1 MTRAALYARVSHA
14 GGDQN
19 PETQLVALRAFAAAR
34 EWTIAG
40 EYVDLAPA
48 STGQERGPAG
58 HFMGLPSWA
67 QLMAATRRGAVDVIV
82 VWKLDR
88 AFRSSLHAVNG
99 LAALRSRGI
108 GFVCATQP
116 IDTSTPQGRFVFAI
130 LAACAE
136 MERELI
142 SERTRAGQARA
153 RAEGIRI
160 GRPPGSKDR
169 HKRSRKRSKAEIQ
182 AARFNLEA
190 IA

>member
-1 MTRAALYARVSHA
+1 VKRVALYARVSHA

-19 PETQLVALRAFAAAR
+19 PENQLAALRAFAAGR
-34 EWTIAG
+34 EWEIAG

-48 STGQERGPAG
+48 IGARDPRGG
-58 HFMGLPSWA
+58 FVGLPAWRRLWA
-67 QLMAATRRGAVDVIV
+67 DCRRGKVDVIA

-88 AFRSSLHAVNG
+88 AFRSSRHALNG
-99 LAALRSRGI
+99 LATMHARGI
-108 GFVCATQP
+108 EFVCTTQP
-116 IDTSTPQGRFVFAI
+116 IDTSTPQGRFVYAI
-130 LAACAE
+130 LAAAAE

-153 RAEGIRI
+153 RGEGKLI

-169 HKRSRKRSKAEIQ
+169 RRRARRRSKAEI
-182 AARFNLEA
+182 AASRFDLEA